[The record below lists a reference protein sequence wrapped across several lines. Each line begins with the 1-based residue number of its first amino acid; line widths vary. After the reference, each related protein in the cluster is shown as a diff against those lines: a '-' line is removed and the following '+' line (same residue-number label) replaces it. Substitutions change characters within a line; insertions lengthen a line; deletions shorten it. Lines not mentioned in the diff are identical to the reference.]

1 LSLRLGT
8 VRARLPEL
16 VDLPF
21 LRQPSVLVIEC
32 AACSAI
38 PEHRTVP
45 ISLVAVEEIPLSR
58 SAIYKKMGAGTFPR
72 PVQLMG
78 RSWWVKDEV
87 DAWFDPEDTVQ
98 LILDRRDE
106 LQGGFT
112 EAELRARRW
121 RGLRDRGYN
130 ERALKVLVE
139 RGMLRRRKLSTG
151 GRPRVEY
158 QWCL

>member
-1 LSLRLGT
+1 M
-8 VRARLPEL
+8 
-16 VDLPF
+16 
-21 LRQPSVLVIEC
+21 
-32 AACSAI
+32 
-38 PEHRTVP
+38 P

-58 SAIYKKMGAGTFPR
+58 SAIYKKMEAGTFPR

-98 LILDRRDE
+98 LILERRDE

-121 RGLRDRGYN
+121 RGLRERGYN
-130 ERALKVLVE
+130 ERALRVLVE
-139 RGMLRRRKLSTG
+139 TGVMKRKKLSTG

-158 QWCL
+158 RWRP

>member
-1 LSLRLGT
+1 M
-8 VRARLPEL
+8 
-16 VDLPF
+16 
-21 LRQPSVLVIEC
+21 
-32 AACSAI
+32 
-38 PEHRTVP
+38 P

-58 SAIYKKMGAGTFPR
+58 SAIYKKMEAGTFPR

-139 RGMLRRRKLSTG
+139 RGMLRRKRLATG

-158 QWCL
+158 QW